1 MGGLWVTMRTFQYF
15 SSIIWSIF
23 IIYIIFIFQ
32 KWLDALKEHIDY
44 TNHYMNQGNVSDEE
58 KEDNMG
64 NIQDSLMVNV
74 FINFLLFIKS
84 NVQCKYF
91 NNVIDFFSA
100 E

>member
-1 MGGLWVTMRTFQYF
+1 
-15 SSIIWSIF
+15 
-23 IIYIIFIFQ
+23 
-32 KWLDALKEHIDY
+32 
-44 TNHYMNQGNVSDEE
+44 MNQGNVSDEE